1 MEIEESLAM
10 IHEST
15 IKNQLESLKQCNK
28 KIHKTNKEMVNI
40 LSKLNIVT
48 CHTFIDDKISIDA
61 PLNIILD
68 SLKDEHLKA
77 ENEVMAQSI

>member
-1 MEIEESLAM
+1 
-10 IHEST
+10 
-15 IKNQLESLKQCNK
+15 
-28 KIHKTNKEMVNI
+28 MVNI